1 MSKYQDV
8 VIVGRTNVGK
18 STIFNRLIGQK
29 RSIVLDQEGVTRDSI
44 VEETIWNGKKFNL
57 IDTGGISLVAKQQDE
72 ILKKVYEKVKR
83 QVEQAQV
90 VLFTVDGM
98 IGITQEDMRIAR
110 YLHSLD
116 KPVFVMVNKVD
127 NAQILHEIYQFD
139 RLGFERVFP
148 VSAQHGEGFGD
159 VLDAATACLTQK
171 QVNYEEHLVPRI
183 TIIGKPNVGKSSLMN
198 KLLKE
203 DFSIVSNIEGTT
215 REPLK
220 KRITVNHI
228 DFELVDTAG
237 VRKKAS
243 VEDDLESMMVK
254 TSLHAIRNAH
264 IVILM
269 MSAEE
274 PVLSAQIL
282 KLAQYAFENGSA
294 LILVVNKLDLLDEDK
309 RAQLEE
315 SFKEYSFITDKLE
328 ILRISCLDDKNI
340 GKVLPLVQK
349 VWDRYQGQRYQEAE
363 LTDIFLDVLLKRP
376 IFRNK
381 MPLLLYK
388 AKQIGYAPLR
398 IEVRVAHTEMWTQS
412 DIATL
417 ENIMRNHT
425 ECKSVPIL
433 FTLVGHK

>member
-44 VEETIWNGKKFNL
+44 TEETIWNGKKFNL

-90 VLFTVDGM
+90 VLFVVDGM
-98 IGITQEDMRIAR
+98 IGVTQEDMRIAR
-110 YLHSLD
+110 YLHSLE
-116 KPVFVMVNKVD
+116 KPIFVMVNKVD
-127 NAQILHEIYQFD
+127 NPQILNESYQFD
-139 RLGFERVFP
+139 RLGFEKVFP

-159 VLDAATACLTQK
+159 VLDAATACLTK
-171 QVNYEEHLVPRI
+171 KEINYEEELIPRI

-215 REPLK
+215 REALK
-220 KRITVNHI
+220 KRITVNQM

-243 VEDDLESMMVK
+243 VEEDLESLMVK
-254 TSLHAIRNAH
+254 SSLQAIRHAH

-282 KLAQYAFENGSA
+282 KLAHYAFENGSA
-294 LILVVNKLDLLDEDK
+294 LILVINKIDLLDEEK
-309 RAQLEE
+309 RAKLEE
-315 SFKEYSFITDKLE
+315 SFEEYKFIVDKLE
-328 ILRISCLDDKNI
+328 ILRISCLDEKNL
-340 GKVLPLVQK
+340 GKVLPLMQK
-349 VWDRYQGQRYQEAE
+349 VWDKYQSPRFNEAE

-376 IFRNK
+376 IFRNRIP
-381 MPLLLYK
+381 MLLYK

-398 IEVRVAHTEMWTQS
+398 IEVRVAHTELWTQS

-417 ENIMRNHT
+417 ENIMRNHMDL
-425 ECKSVPIL
+425 KSVPIL
-433 FTLVGHK
+433 FTLVGNR